1 MRVVEGR
8 GGGVRRDVER
18 RGRGKIKRGGMLR
31 EVGGGTSGIT
41 KKNF

>member
-8 GGGVRRDVER
+8 VGGVEEKKRRDVER

-31 EVGGGTSGIT
+31 EVGGGDLWDY
-41 KKNF
+41 